1 MPTSNQS
8 GDQSGDSK
16 VPEIEHLVHG
26 QSPEADKGVT
36 TRQHG
41 TVLVDDEDEA
51 PPAAEKPKRRRGRPP
66 GSTTRV
72 THAHVTADEFAVL
85 RAVAQGVDIA
95 AAARQY
101 LLWPGRVPERPALLS
116 IYSDLLRRVEAGAQ
130 ALPENKLAR
139 RMVRN
144 LLNHQT
150 VVLDNPASP
159 GSSTVATPAAQTAEP
174 NQPTVTSSPTPD
186 QPAEAVRMMPTGTDS
201 ETSTPERTATGQT
214 PTATRRTKLPTL
226 EEFAAQFDE
235 DMYSEAELLELYKE
249 EYGIAQPVIP
259 VRSNATLA
267 ANAQQAMANAWLDRQ
282 SQVHPS
288 LNVAR
293 PSSSAPHGSAPQP
306 NQQIESADAWAAKS
320 LGARIEIQLHA
331 INWLDERLGTR
342 PARAHHVD
350 QWVRLNEAQRQ
361 AMREAGVISLGDLV
375 DWMSLQGER
384 WVEKVPG
391 YGLARGRNLLQWLKR
406 WEIEPRQGLKP
417 VPAAAPAQSTSS
429 ARSLATAAGA
439 GAGLV
444 PLMSM
449 DWPMALN
456 GAAGKFRSPD
466 ENSLDANND
475 QEAVQAWFRLLRDKS
490 AHTQTAYRRAIER
503 LILWA
508 VHERGVALSSLNE
521 LDMQD
526 FKEFLCHPP
535 AHWVQVA
542 KAGRDRTDKAWRPL
556 KGPLNA
562 VSLNVTFAA
571 VSAMYSHWMES
582 RYTTLNPARK
592 LIGRRSDELTMD
604 VKRSFNDQDLD
615 VIARTFEKLPD
626 NPAKRRLRGILLLLE
641 LGGLRR
647 EEACNATWGDVQR
660 VRVEGSLTDNMC
672 IEVIGKGNRQRFVP
686 LHETVLEAL
695 RDHLQDRKDLMAK
708 GKNLQKFKGVP
719 DKKLPLLGVL
729 DDKWILVH
737 DKRLDDQVVVEDN
750 DGPELEYHAPQY
762 TVNQTGGL
770 SVKSVY
776 QILKAFFKECSNTAK
791 ESVTDDMATFK
802 RASTHWLRHTF
813 AHHLLRET
821 DRDLALVQAVLGHK
835 SITTTAIYVKA
846 DLESRVQGVKKL
858 RGSV

>member
-8 GDQSGDSK
+8 GESK
-16 VPEIEHLVHG
+16 AAELEHLVHAL
-26 QSPEADKGVT
+26 SPGADQGVT

-41 TVLVDDEDEA
+41 TVLVDDEEEA

-101 LLWPGRVPERPALLS
+101 LLWPGRMPERPALLK

-130 ALPENKLAR
+130 ALPETKLAR
-139 RMVRN
+139 RMVRDI
-144 LLNHQT
+144 LNHQT
-150 VVLDNPASP
+150 VLLDNPVSS
-159 GSSTVATPAAQTAEP
+159 GSSTVATRSAQAGASNQAPA
-174 NQPTVTSSPTPD
+174 TSSPAPD
-186 QPAEAVRMMPTGTDS
+186 QPAYPAHVAPIGADS
-201 ETSTPERTATGQT
+201 ETSTPGPAAADQT
-214 PTATRRTKLPTL
+214 PVATSRTKFPTL
-226 EEFAAQFDE
+226 EEFAARFDE
-235 DMYSEAELLELYKE
+235 DMYSEAELLELYEE
-249 EYGIAQPVIP
+249 EYGIAQPASP
-259 VRSNATLA
+259 VQPNATLA
-267 ANAQQAMANAWLDRQ
+267 AIAKQAMANVQRDRQ
-282 SQVHPS
+282 SQVQAP

-293 PSSSAPHGSAPQP
+293 PPSSAPFGSAPQP
-306 NQQIESADAWAAKS
+306 NQQIESADALAAKS

-417 VPAAAPAQSTSS
+417 VPAAAPVQSNSS

-449 DWPMALN
+449 DWPVALN
-456 GAAGKFRSPD
+456 GVSGKFRSPD
-466 ENSLDANND
+466 ENSLNARND
-475 QEAVQAWFRLLRDKS
+475 QEAVQAWFRLIREKS

-535 AHWVQVA
+535 AHWVQDS
-542 KAGRDRTDKAWRPL
+542 KAGRDRKDKTWRPL
-556 KGPLNA
+556 KGPLNE

-592 LIGRRSDELTMD
+592 LIARRSDELTMD
-604 VKRSFNDQDLD
+604 VKRSFTDQDLD

-626 NPAKRRLRGILLLLE
+626 NPAKRRLRAILLLLE

-660 VRVEGSLTDNMC
+660 VRVDGSLSDNMC

-695 RDHLQDRKDLMAK
+695 RAHLQDRKELMAK
-708 GKNLQKFKGVP
+708 GKKLQKFKGVP
-719 DKKLPLLGVL
+719 DKKVPLLGVL

-737 DKRLDDQVVVEDN
+737 DKRLDDQAEIVDNVVDEH
-750 DGPELEYHAPQY
+750 ESHAPQY
-762 TVNQTGGL
+762 TVNKTGGL

-776 QILKAFFKECSNTAK
+776 QILKAFFKECSDMAK

-813 AHHLLRET
+813 AHHLLKET
-821 DRDLALVQAVLGHK
+821 ERDLALVQAVLGHK

-846 DLESRVQGVKKL
+846 DLEARVQGVGKL